1 MIIIYILPIYNNEY
15 MKFYN
20 RESELER
27 LKSNIEMS
35 KDTSIMSVIIGR
47 RRIGKT
53 KLILKSVENEDFLYF
68 FIAKKNESLLCEEFT
83 EEAKDKGFNIFGTI
97 TKFKELFELLL
108 VESKERNF
116 TLIIDEFQE
125 FNTVNSAVFSEMQNI
140 WDKYKDLSRLN
151 LILCGSIYSMMK
163 TIFEDS
169 KEPLFGRA
177 NEKIYLQAFNIV
189 TLKEILAENNK
200 NYTPLDL
207 LSFYSFTGGVAKYV
221 ELFVDRKILTYES
234 MVDEIF
240 RPNSYFLE
248 EGKNML
254 IEEFGKE
261 YSTYFS
267 ILSLIASSKTSRT
280 EIESLLA
287 KNIGG
292 FLDKLENQYNLIRKV
307 RPILAKPGSRK
318 QKYYIKDNFLNF
330 WFRFIYKNRSAIE
343 IGNFDYLKAVF
354 ERDFST
360 FSGRVLEQ
368 YFMQKL
374 SLLNKYS
381 EIGTYWEKANQ
392 NEIDIVAI
400 DELNKEVLIAEVK
413 LNKKKISINTLINKS
428 KKLIMSFKGY
438 KIEYKGFSI
447 EDL

>member
-1 MIIIYILPIYNNEY
+1 
-15 MKFYN
+15 MKFYD
-20 RESELER
+20 REYELKR
-27 LKSNIEMS
+27 LKSNITMS
-35 KDTSIMSVIIGR
+35 KSTSIMSVIIGR

-68 FIAKKNESLLCEEFT
+68 FIAKKNESLLCEEFVG
-83 EEAKDKGFNIFGTI
+83 EAKDKDFSIFGSI
-97 TKFKELFELLL
+97 TRFKDLFELLL
-108 VESKERNF
+108 EASKERNF

-125 FNTVNSAVFSEMQNI
+125 FYSVNTAVFSEMQNL
-140 WDKYKDLSRLN
+140 WDKYKDESKLN
-151 LILCGSIYSMMK
+151 LILCGSVYSMMK

-177 NEKIYLQAFNIV
+177 TEKMYLQAFNV
-189 TLKEILAENNK
+189 NTLKEIIADNNS
-200 NYTPLDL
+200 NYSSLDL
-207 LSFYSFTGGVAKYV
+207 LSFYIFTGGVAKYV
-221 ELFVDRKILTYES
+221 ELFVDKKILTYES
-234 MVDEIF
+234 MVNEIF

-292 FLDKLENQYNLIRKV
+292 FLDKLENHYNLIKKV
-307 RPILAKPGSRK
+307 RPILAKQGSRK
-318 QKYYIKDNFLNF
+318 QKYYIRDNFLNF

-343 IGNFDYLKAVF
+343 IENFDYLKSVF
-354 ERDFST
+354 NRDFST
-360 FSGRVLEQ
+360 FSGRLLEQ
-368 YFMQKL
+368 YFIQKL

-413 LNKKKISINTLINKS
+413 MNKEKISINNLMNKS
-428 KKLIMSFKGY
+428 IKLVTNFKNY
-438 KIEYKGFSI
+438 KIEYNGFSI
-447 EDL
+447 EDM